1 MSMRDITNE
10 EFEAMQARSR
20 EKEYLLVD
28 VRQPEEYRASH
39 LPGATLIPLQDL
51 PERIDELPQDRNIVF
66 YCRSGK
72 RSQAAAIFLAA
83 QPRAAGEV
91 YTMDGG
97 MLAWPDPVPLAE
109 ESPA

>member
-66 YCRSGK
+66 YCRSGI
-72 RSQAAAIFLAA
+72 RSRAAAAVLVGASQAAGYGWMKTGSPHLRWSRLEAF
-83 QPRAAGEV
+83 PR
-91 YTMDGG
+91 
-97 MLAWPDPVPLAE
+97 L
-109 ESPA
+109 